1 MLAGTRVIDPIW
13 VKAVLKTLVLP
24 PTGLLLLSLI
34 GLCVW
39 RRFPR
44 GGRLLTWSGVLL
56 LWLLS
61 MPVVATFLVRSL
73 DTTPPLDLVRAQD
86 AKALVILGGGTRRNA
101 AEYGGDT
108 LATLTLERVRYG
120 AWVARATHLPIL
132 VTGGIVFGG
141 APEAKLMR
149 EVLEREYGLQV
160 RWAEDRSRNTH
171 ENALRTAEILRAAGI
186 ERVVLVAHSF
196 DIPRAKAEF
205 AAAGI
210 EIVPAPTGIPA
221 TGPDNFLDYLPS
233 ISGLHTSYYAVY
245 EILGNLVLWVTRA
258 SQQYV

>member
-1 MLAGTRVIDPIW
+1 MIDPTW

-24 PTGLLLLSLI
+24 PTGPLLLALV
-34 GLCVW
+34 GLGVW

-44 GGRLLTWSGVLL
+44 GAHVLAWTGVLL
-56 LWLLS
+56 LWVLS
-61 MPVVATFLVRSL
+61 MPVVAAFLVRSL
-73 DTTPPLDLVRAQD
+73 DTSPPLEMARAAE
-86 AKALVILGGGTRRNA
+86 AKALVILGGGVRRNA

-120 AWVARATHLPIL
+120 ARVARATHLPIL
-132 VTGGIVFGG
+132 VTGGTVLAGE
-141 APEAKLMR
+141 PEAKLMR

-171 ENALRTAEILRAAGI
+171 ENALRSAEILRAAGI

-210 EIVPAPTGIPA
+210 EIIAAPTGIPA
-221 TGPDNFLDYLPS
+221 TGSDTFLDYLPG
-233 ISGLHTSYYAVY
+233 IGGLHTSYYAIY
-245 EILGNLVLWVTRA
+245 EILANLVRLIRPA
-258 SQQYV
+258 S

>member
-1 MLAGTRVIDPIW
+1 MIDPIW
-13 VKAVLKTLVLP
+13 VKAVLKTLILP
-24 PTGLLLLSLI
+24 PTGPLLLSLV
-34 GLCVW
+34 GLGAW

-44 GGRLLTWSGVLL
+44 GGRVLVWSGLLL
-56 LWLLS
+56 LWVLS
-61 MPVVATFLVRSL
+61 LPVVAAFLVRSL
-73 DTTPPLDLVRAQD
+73 DTSPPLDIVRAQD

-120 AWVARATHLPIL
+120 ARVARDTHLPIL
-132 VTGGIVFGG
+132 VTGGVVLGG
-141 APEAKLMR
+141 APEARLMR

-171 ENALRTAEILRAAGI
+171 ENAQRTAEILRAAGI
-186 ERVVLVAHSF
+186 DRVVLVAHSF

-210 EIVPAPTGIPA
+210 EIIPAPTGIPA
-221 TGPDNFLDYLPS
+221 TGPDTFLDYLPS
-233 ISGLHTSYYAVY
+233 MNGLHTSYYAVY
-245 EILGNLVLWVTRA
+245 EILANLVRWITPA
-258 SQQYV
+258 S

>member
-1 MLAGTRVIDPIW
+1 MLAGARVIDPIW
-13 VKAVLKTLVLP
+13 VKAVLKTLILP

-44 GGRLLTWSGVLL
+44 GGRLLAWSGVLL
-56 LWLLS
+56 LWVLS

-73 DTTPPLDLVRAQD
+73 DTTPPLDIVRAQD
-86 AKALVILGGGTRRNA
+86 AKALIILGGGTRRNA

-141 APEAKLMR
+141 DSEAKLMR

-160 RWAEDRSRNTH
+160 RWTEDRSRNTH

-186 ERVVLVAHSF
+186 GRVVLVAHSF
-196 DIPRAKAEF
+196 DIPRARAEF

-210 EIVPAPTGIPA
+210 EIIPAPTGIPRWIV
-221 TGPDNFLDYLPS
+221 TCSRKTLPS
-233 ISGLHTSYYAVY
+233 PM
-245 EILGNLVLWVTRA
+245 VTFVG
-258 SQQYV
+258 SPL